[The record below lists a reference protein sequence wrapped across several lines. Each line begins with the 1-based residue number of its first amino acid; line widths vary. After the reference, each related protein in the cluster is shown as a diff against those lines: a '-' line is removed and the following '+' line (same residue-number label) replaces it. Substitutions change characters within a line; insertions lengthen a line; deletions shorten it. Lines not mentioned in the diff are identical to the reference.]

1 METSFKKRGVRMKK
15 LLLFLLCAAFD
26 HAYTTTKLKLKDNS
40 VHEVAKNFINEND
53 LLKNMI
59 ADIKDDDSIVSV
71 PNDFVTHATLQQL
84 ETFTGRNKETVTAR
98 AQGLAP
104 ETLANTLLA
113 ADFLGSKHTDTLT
126 TVLAK
131 KLLRNKALP
140 GISHLF
146 ETLETVKGKQ
156 GIKEIHNDA
165 VRRNLVDEILKNELP
180 LKLLHILKGHAGFV
194 NSAQFSPD
202 GTQIVTASNDNTA
215 RLWSAT
221 TGELLRTL
229 EGHAHWVLSAQ
240 FSPNGTQIVTASADR
255 TAKLW
260 NAITGELLRTL
271 EGHTNSV
278 LSAQFSPDGTQII
291 TASADNTAKLWNTT
305 TGELLRTI
313 QGHAGGV
320 FSAQFSPNGTQI
332 VTASWDRTAKL
343 WNAITGEL
351 LRTIQGHAEGVFSA
365 QFSPDGTQIV
375 TVCHDR
381 TAKLWNAITGELLR
395 TLEGHAGGV
404 QSAQFSP
411 NGTQIVTT
419 CDDNTT
425 KLWNATTGE
434 CIKTVQ
440 GHTSF
445 VLYTQ
450 FSPDGTQIVTA
461 GSDHTSRIF
470 SLITA
475 KTIKAY
481 GWDLYSVPLAQVI
494 DWAQTGT
501 IEKAPV
507 SLNEQPVSPEEPTS
521 AWNRIKNLWNGVVTG
536 LEGN

>member
-1 METSFKKRGVRMKK
+1 MKK

-26 HAYTTTKLKLKDNS
+26 HAYATTNKLRLKDNS
-40 VHEVAKNFINEND
+40 MHEVTENFINENS
-53 LLKNMI
+53 LLKNI
-59 ADIKDDDSIVSV
+59 IVDTKDDDSIVSV

-84 ETFTGRNKETVTAR
+84 EAFIENDTETVGTTA
-98 AQGLAP
+98 QKLAP

-113 ADFLGSKHTDTLT
+113 ADFLGSKHTEILT

-229 EGHAHWVLSAQ
+229 EGHAGGVTSAQ
-240 FSPNGTQIVTASADR
+240 FSPDGIQIVTACADN

-260 NAITGELLRTL
+260 NAITGECIKTL
-271 EGHTNSV
+271 EGH
-278 LSAQFSPDGTQII
+278 
-291 TASADNTAKLWNTT
+291 
-305 TGELLRTI
+305 E
-313 QGHAGGV
+313 GG
-320 FSAQFSPNGTQI
+320 
-332 VTASWDRTAKL
+332 
-343 WNAITGEL
+343 
-351 LRTIQGHAEGVFSA
+351 
-365 QFSPDGTQIV
+365 
-375 TVCHDR
+375 
-381 TAKLWNAITGELLR
+381 
-395 TLEGHAGGV
+395 
-404 QSAQFSP
+404 
-411 NGTQIVTT
+411 
-419 CDDNTT
+419 
-425 KLWNATTGE
+425 
-434 CIKTVQ
+434 
-440 GHTSF
+440 

-461 GSDHTSRIF
+461 GRDHTAKIF
-470 SLITA
+470 SFITA
-475 KTIKAY
+475 KAIKAY

-501 IEKAPV
+501 IEKAPAR
-507 SLNEQPVSPEEPTS
+507 LNEQPVS
-521 AWNRIKNLWNGVVTG
+521 R
-536 LEGN
+536 